1 MTINEVVAARSAP
14 FERSAFGFGSAAR
27 ALGGT
32 VLLRGE
38 IGGGVGSLATTAAAA
53 KTSEAAAT
61 GAGEAGRRGAATFA
75 PVAPL
80 GFLAAALRLPRGAEE
95 SLVTRFLT
103 DRPLASRSC
112 FRHNSPVRAGE
123 ASQYFGGASADHPF
137 EFAVFD

>member
-1 MTINEVVAARSAP
+1 MAALDLD
-14 FERSAFGFGSAAR
+14 G
-27 ALGGT
+27 
-32 VLLRGE
+32 LLRRGLR
-38 IGGGVGSLATTAAAA
+38 GGLD
-53 KTSEAAAT
+53 
-61 GAGEAGRRGAATFA
+61 GARFFSG
-75 PVAPL
+75 
-80 GFLAAALRLPRGAEE
+80 ALRLPRGAEE